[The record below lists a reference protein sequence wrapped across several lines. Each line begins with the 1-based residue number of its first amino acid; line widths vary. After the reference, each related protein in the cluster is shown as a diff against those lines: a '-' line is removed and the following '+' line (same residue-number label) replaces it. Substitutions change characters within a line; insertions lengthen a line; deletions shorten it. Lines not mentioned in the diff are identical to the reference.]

1 MDLQRIT
8 EQNSGKNAAKV
19 INDNFDEVSRVI
31 DNLSDGKTL
40 DTGTYYGERI
50 SLKKH
55 GLKRELY
62 KTLPDVIAHQSMAI
76 YGNYLVLA
84 TVNSSAMLYN
94 IATNTKISDVTIPSA
109 TGFNTPHANV
119 AQFGVEFASGN
130 SAMPLLYLSQWDGQ
144 HGFIAYN
151 LTSNGTMSVVQTIK
165 PNVSAAIFG
174 EGQTD
179 WVIDTDGGWLYS
191 LAYKQANE
199 GYLVTEENGGRTM
212 VCKFKL
218 PKIADGSAIVLTD
231 ADVVDHYEL
240 PPINVRQDAC
250 YVNGHIL
257 LAAGGGSASGFQ
269 TNWNKLYAID
279 LLGKCISS
287 IVDIYGYL
295 QIEPEGL
302 DLYDGKLLMTY
313 LASPYGRLFAYEF

>member
-1 MDLQRIT
+1 MELNHIT
-8 EQNSGKNAAKV
+8 QQDNAQNAASI
-19 INDNFDEVSRVI
+19 INDNFDTIAQAIGES
-31 DNLSDGKTL
+31 L
-40 DTGTYYGERI
+40 DSGEYIGERI
-50 SLKKH
+50 RLEKH
-55 GLKRELY
+55 WFKRTLMQ
-62 KTLPDVIAHQSMAI
+62 TLPDATVHQSMAI
-76 YGNYLVLA
+76 YGDYCLLA
-84 TVNSSAMLYN
+84 HSNGTAQLYN
-94 IATNTKISDVTIPSA
+94 IKTNTRIGSVSIPAAS
-109 TGFNTPHANV
+109 GFNTPHANV

-151 LTSNGTMSVVQTIK
+151 LTSSGTMSLVQTIK
-165 PNVSAAIFG
+165 PNVSAEVFG

-257 LAAGGGSASGFQ
+257 LVAGGGSSSAYQ
-269 TNWNKLYAID
+269 TSWNKLYSID

-295 QIEPEGL
+295 QVEPEGL
-302 DLYDGKLLMTY
+302 SIYDGKLIMTY
-313 LASPYGRLFAYEF
+313 LASNYGRLFSYEF